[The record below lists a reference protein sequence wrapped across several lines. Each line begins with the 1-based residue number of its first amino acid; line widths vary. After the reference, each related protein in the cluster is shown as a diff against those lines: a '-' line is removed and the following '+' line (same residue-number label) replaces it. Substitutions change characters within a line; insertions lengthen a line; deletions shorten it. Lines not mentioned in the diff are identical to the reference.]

1 MSANRA
7 TWWDGMLPSLLGFR
21 LSFGGSRG
29 ELRWEEGGIVTG
41 SFPID
46 TVVGKSSI
54 DAVDPC
60 RISDEAR

>member
-1 MSANRA
+1 MSAYRA

-21 LSFGGSRG
+21 LSFGGSWG

-54 DAVDPC
+54 EVVDPC
-60 RISDEAR
+60 RSSDEAR